1 MVSEEQKKQM
11 QRISSL
17 IFDEEFSTS
26 KAEEISQ
33 KTGISSSRVS
43 VTISILIETGE
54 LIKIEEGIY
63 IHKKRIKEAEE
74 KIRDFFTNNQ
84 TMKIG
89 DFRKILNTSRKYA
102 MPLINYFDSAG
113 LTVRQEDVRVINPDY

>member
-1 MVSEEQKKQM
+1 M

-26 KAEEISQ
+26 KVEEISQ
-33 KTGISSSRVS
+33 KIKMSADRV
-43 VTISILIETGE
+43 TEIISILIETGE

-74 KIRDFFTNNQ
+74 KIRIFFKNNQ

-89 DFRKILNTSRKYA
+89 DFRKFLNTSRKYA

-113 LTVRQEDVRVINPDY
+113 LTIRQEDVRVFNPDY